1 MPDKSQVI
9 VLIGPMGVGKTTV
22 GRKLAKILE
31 LPFTDTDNLIT
42 DEHGSISE
50 IFESRGESA
59 FREIEEIAVKK
70 ALSQPGIVATG
81 GGAVLSERNQAEL
94 GKATVIYLSTDGKHM
109 GSRLRN
115 GNRPLLKNGL
125 SDWRRIYDSRRS
137 TYEKLADIEVNT
149 SGQPLAATI
158 AEIREKLD
166 IND

>member
-1 MPDKSQVI
+1 
-9 VLIGPMGVGKTTV
+9 
-22 GRKLAKILE
+22 
-31 LPFTDTDNLIT
+31 
-42 DEHGSISE
+42 
-50 IFESRGESA
+50 
-59 FREIEEIAVKK
+59 
-70 ALSQPGIVATG
+70 
-81 GGAVLSERNQAEL
+81 
-94 GKATVIYLSTDGKHM
+94 M